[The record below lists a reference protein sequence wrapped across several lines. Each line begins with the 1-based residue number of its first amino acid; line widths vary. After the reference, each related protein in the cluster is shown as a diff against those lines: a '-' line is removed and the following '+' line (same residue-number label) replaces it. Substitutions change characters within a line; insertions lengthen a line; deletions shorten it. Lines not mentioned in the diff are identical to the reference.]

1 MTHQIPEF
9 NIKYEAHETRTNLPG
24 MILQKLEPWLKY
36 HNVEYSL
43 VKGDDIPD
51 DWIQGYTFR
60 GRSFVRHTV
69 VLLSK
74 LNSEQ
79 LIAAAEELFH
89 CDQDE
94 IEDLL
99 K

>member
-1 MTHQIPEF
+1 MHSIPEF
-9 NIKYEAHETRTNLPG
+9 NIAYEDHETRTNLPG
-24 MILQKLEPWLKY
+24 MILQKLEPWLQF
-36 HNVEYSL
+36 HNVEYRL

-69 VLLSK
+69 VVVSK

-79 LIAAAEELFH
+79 LHAVAEELFH
-89 CDQDE
+89 CDEEE
-94 IEDLL
+94 IKNLR